1 MKSWVTL
8 ILFLVSQGSLAS
20 WFCREASSEVQGDHF
35 YSCGVAQS
43 TSLSDARRRSLS
55 NAKEEFRSF
64 CNESKNCKG
73 FEYIVKPLRT
83 DCKQVKDKYICYRG
97 LQYRILPTKK
107 KSINIDLDELNKEIK
122 EKEELLKQLQQKHS
136 KIIHLNELNNNIENF
151 NKMDTL
157 EVQIEDL
164 EEMRVSIIE
173 SRRNNAGFVFS
184 YINLP
189 LSYDNESL
197 FGLGAE
203 YERIVLGNNFGIRL
217 NASYILST
225 AKEDISSRGSSN
237 STSQPDFH
245 GHKGVD
251 ISASTPIHIHNLSLA
266 PKLGFTSIRY
276 KESSKSY
283 NNFGV
288 ESGTNESTRSYNKFY
303 YGLGIRYQDTLF
315 IEIEPRKYQDSNK
328 IMTSGSIGVDIDF

>member
-1 MKSWVTL
+1 VTL
-8 ILFLVSQGSLAS
+8 IIFLVSQGGRAS
-20 WFCREASSEVQGDHF
+20 WFCREAASEAQGDHF
-35 YSCGVAQS
+35 YSCGVAKS
-43 TSLSDARRRSLS
+43 TSLADARRKSLS

-64 CNESKNCKG
+64 CKESKNCNG
-73 FEYIVKPLRT
+73 FEYTIKPLRT
-83 DCKQVKDKYICYRG
+83 DCKKDDDKYICYRG
-97 LQYRILPTKK
+97 LEYRILPTKK
-107 KSINIDLDELNKEIK
+107 KAIDIDLDELNKEIK
-122 EKEELLKQLQQKHS
+122 EKEELLKELQQKHS
-136 KIIHLNELNNNIENF
+136 KIVHLNELNNNIEDF

-164 EEMRVSIIE
+164 EEMRVSIVE
-173 SRRNNAGFVFS
+173 SRKNNAGFVFS
-184 YINLP
+184 YINIP
-189 LSYDNESL
+189 LSYDNESF

-203 YERIVLGNNFGIRL
+203 YERFVIGNSLGIRL
-217 NASYILST
+217 NVSYIMST

-251 ISASTPIHIHNLSLA
+251 LSTSTPIHIQKLSVA
-266 PKLGFTSIRY
+266 PKIGFTSIRY
-276 KESSKSY
+276 KESTKTY

-328 IMTSGSIGVDIDF
+328 ITTSGSIGINIDF